1 MQSINLHIQN
11 FPAQINLEPNQAD
24 QYWDQVG
31 RSTETNN
38 IRISIPNH
46 NQTPKLDIRGY
57 GPILAQHT
65 TFRMDPSNS
74 HSMSK
79 SSPTAL
85 RSLIWEGSIP
95 ISFVLEPSELP
106 PGSDRGVEAFY
117 TSAPRMS
124 YLSLLVPIVKSNLIG
139 LCLDDNALFTLKEEN
154 IWFEHAPSKVALKW
168 HWPIGLIYDTLL
180 ASLPASSL
188 GLPLQVT
195 VHLNPVPADKGLLPN
210 AVSVCREAFMSQVSR
225 RSSMR
230 NISNMREIRSAQLI
244 TQVKEADFVRW
255 GSTRRVTNLR
265 QREAESLWEGLVEH
279 DFDKFWLV
287 ASKLIPIPP
296 SPSSLHSAPMTPAQP
311 TNSSIDRMP
320 DGNGVRNVPMRIYLP
335 DNIPV
340 MQAQSGPVDEN
351 GRRVTLGAAL
361 ADLAPS
367 LFPEPSST
375 SKRRLARA
383 FIQGVQVPLETELGW
398 LGAVMCCADG
408 WVAVVIHLGR

>member
-1 MQSINLHIQN
+1 
-11 FPAQINLEPNQAD
+11 
-24 QYWDQVG
+24 
-31 RSTETNN
+31 
-38 IRISIPNH
+38 
-46 NQTPKLDIRGY
+46 
-57 GPILAQHT
+57 
-65 TFRMDPSNS
+65 MDPSYA
-74 HSMSK
+74 HSMAK

-106 PGSDRGVEAFY
+106 SGSDRGVEAFY

-124 YLSLLVPIVKSNLIG
+124 YLSLLVPIVKTNLIG
-139 LCLDDNALFTLKEEN
+139 LCLDDNSLSTMKEEN
-154 IWFEHAPSKVALKW
+154 VWFEHAPSKVALKW

-180 ASLPASSL
+180 ASLPSSSL

-210 AVSVCREAFMSQVSR
+210 SIPVCREAFMSQ
-225 RSSMR
+225 
-230 NISNMREIRSAQLI
+230 I
-244 TQVKEADFVRW
+244 KEADFVRW

-287 ASKLIPIPP
+287 ASKLVPIPP
-296 SPSSLHSAPMTPAQP
+296 SPSSAHSAPMPHTQP
-311 TNSSIDRMP
+311 PNSSIDRMP
-320 DGNGVRNVPMRIYLP
+320 DGNGVRNVPLRWTRP
-335 DNIPV
+335 
-340 MQAQSGPVDEN
+340 AR
-351 GRRVTLGAAL
+351 RRVTLGAAL
-361 ADLAPS
+361 VDLAPS
-367 LFPEPSST
+367 LFPEPTST

-383 FIQGVQVPLETELGW
+383 FIHGVQVPLETELGW

>member
-1 MQSINLHIQN
+1 
-11 FPAQINLEPNQAD
+11 
-24 QYWDQVG
+24 
-31 RSTETNN
+31 
-38 IRISIPNH
+38 
-46 NQTPKLDIRGY
+46 
-57 GPILAQHT
+57 
-65 TFRMDPSNS
+65 MDPSNS
-74 HSMSK
+74 HSLGK
-79 SSPTAL
+79 TSPTAL

-95 ISFVLEPSELP
+95 ICFMLEPSELP

-124 YLSLLVPIVKSNLIG
+124 YLSLLVAVVKTNLIG

-180 ASLPASSL
+180 ASLPSSSL

-195 VHLNPVPADKGLLPN
+195 VHLNPAAADKGLLPN
-210 AVSVCREAFMSQVSR
+210 SISVCREAFMSQ
-225 RSSMR
+225 
-230 NISNMREIRSAQLI
+230 I
-244 TQVKEADFVRW
+244 KEADFVRW

-296 SPSSLHSAPMTPAQP
+296 SPSSLHSAPMAQSQP
-311 TNSSIDRMP
+311 SNSSIDRMP
-320 DGNGVRNVPMRIYLP
+320 DGNGVRNVPLRLYLP

-340 MQAQSGPVDEN
+340 IQAQSGPVNES
-351 GRRVTLGAAL
+351 GGRVTLGAAL
-361 ADLAPS
+361 VELAPS

-383 FIQGVQVPLETELGW
+383 FIHGVQVPLETELGW

-408 WVAVVIHLGR
+408 WVAVVVHLGW

>member
-1 MQSINLHIQN
+1 M
-11 FPAQINLEPNQAD
+11 
-24 QYWDQVG
+24 
-31 RSTETNN
+31 
-38 IRISIPNH
+38 
-46 NQTPKLDIRGY
+46 
-57 GPILAQHT
+57 
-65 TFRMDPSNS
+65 
-74 HSMSK
+74 
-79 SSPTAL
+79 
-85 RSLIWEGSIP
+85 
-95 ISFVLEPSELP
+95 LEPSELP

-124 YLSLLVPIVKSNLIG
+124 YLSLLVAVVKTNLIG

-180 ASLPASSL
+180 ASLPSSSL

-195 VHLNPVPADKGLLPN
+195 VHLNPAAADKGLLPN
-210 AVSVCREAFMSQVSR
+210 SISVCREAFMSQ
-225 RSSMR
+225 
-230 NISNMREIRSAQLI
+230 I
-244 TQVKEADFVRW
+244 KEADFVRW

-296 SPSSLHSAPMTPAQP
+296 SPSSLHSAPMAQSQP
-311 TNSSIDRMP
+311 SNSSIDRMP
-320 DGNGVRNVPMRIYLP
+320 DGNGVRNVPLRLYLP

-340 MQAQSGPVDEN
+340 IQAQSGPVNES
-351 GRRVTLGAAL
+351 GGRVTLGAAL
-361 ADLAPS
+361 VELAPS

-383 FIQGVQVPLETELGW
+383 FIHGVQVPLETELGW

-408 WVAVVIHLGR
+408 WVAVVVHLGW

>member
-1 MQSINLHIQN
+1 
-11 FPAQINLEPNQAD
+11 
-24 QYWDQVG
+24 
-31 RSTETNN
+31 
-38 IRISIPNH
+38 
-46 NQTPKLDIRGY
+46 
-57 GPILAQHT
+57 
-65 TFRMDPSNS
+65 MDPSYA
-74 HSMSK
+74 HSMAK

-106 PGSDRGVEAFY
+106 SGSDRGVEAFY

-124 YLSLLVPIVKSNLIG
+124 YLSLLVPIVKTNLIG
-139 LCLDDNALFTLKEEN
+139 LCLDDNSLSTMKEEN
-154 IWFEHAPSKVALKW
+154 VWFEHAPSKVALKW

-180 ASLPASSL
+180 ASLPSSSL

-210 AVSVCREAFMSQVSR
+210 SIPVCREAFMSQ
-225 RSSMR
+225 
-230 NISNMREIRSAQLI
+230 I
-244 TQVKEADFVRW
+244 KEADFVRW

-287 ASKLIPIPP
+287 ASKLVPIPP
-296 SPSSLHSAPMTPAQP
+296 SPSSAHSAPMPHTQP
-311 TNSSIDRMP
+311 PNSSIDRMP
-320 DGNGVRNVPMRIYLP
+320 DGNGVRNVPLRVYLP
-335 DNIPV
+335 ENIPV
-340 MQAQSGPVDEN
+340 IQALSGPVDET

-361 ADLAPS
+361 VDLAPS
-367 LFPEPSST
+367 LFPEPTST

-383 FIQGVQVPLETELGW
+383 FIHGVQVPLETELGW

>member
-210 AVSVCREAFMSQVSR
+210 AVSVCREAFMSQV
-225 RSSMR
+225 
-230 NISNMREIRSAQLI
+230 
-244 TQVKEADFVRW
+244 KEADFVRW

-265 QREAESLWEGLVEH
+265 QREAESLWEGLVER
-279 DFDKFWLV
+279 L
-287 ASKLIPIPP
+287 LIFQNHLGFHRDIHRLQLNRI
-296 SPSSLHSAPMTPAQP
+296 SAALCNHS
-311 TNSSIDRMP
+311 SSI
-320 DGNGVRNVPMRIYLP
+320 YH
-335 DNIPV
+335 
-340 MQAQSGPVDEN
+340 
-351 GRRVTLGAAL
+351 
-361 ADLAPS
+361 
-367 LFPEPSST
+367 
-375 SKRRLARA
+375 RRLRQVLARR
-383 FIQGVQVPLETELGW
+383 Q
-398 LGAVMCCADG
+398 
-408 WVAVVIHLGR
+408 